1 MWSGGVVRSGGV
13 VAVAIEL
20 PWWWEVVESMGERFE
35 IRIVDSVMMVF
46 GWM

>member
-1 MWSGGVVRSGGV
+1 MV

-35 IRIVDSVMMVF
+35 IGIVD
-46 GWM
+46 